1 MVVSSCSLVVECD
14 VVVVDSVVVVDVVV
28 VVATVVVLAVVEEPS
43 LSLSLQQ
50 KWSLDLLQLI
60 ILQIPDFPGFLLIP
74 NKDVLGL

>member
-1 MVVSSCSLVVECD
+1 MVVSSCSLVGYD
-14 VVVVDSVVVVDVVV
+14 VVVVESVVVVDVVV
-28 VVATVVVLAVVEEPS
+28 VVVTVVVLAVVEEPL